1 MSEDLPHESLP
12 RDDSYD
18 AALDEAIGEAL
29 EGQPR
34 AAEWF
39 ELKRALEKRR
49 ALLQDELDIAEDEPM
64 REKLRAAI
72 VQADE
77 HISVLGEEA
86 EITSFIEDTVRF
98 SSEVHRLQQGG

>member
-1 MSEDLPHESLP
+1 MHEDLPRDEEHEV
-12 RDDSYD
+12 
-18 AALDEAIGEAL
+18 ALDEAIDEAL

-34 AAEWF
+34 ASEWF
-39 ELKRALEKRR
+39 QLKRALEKRR
-49 ALLQDELDIAEDEPM
+49 ALLQDELDLAEDDAT

-72 VQADE
+72 ALANE
-77 HISVLGEEA
+77 HIEVLGEEA

>member
-1 MSEDLPHESLP
+1 MQEDLPRNEDHEV
-12 RDDSYD
+12 
-18 AALDEAIGEAL
+18 AVDEAIDEAL

-34 AAEWF
+34 ASEWF
-39 ELKRALEKRR
+39 QLKRALEKRR
-49 ALLQDELDIAEDEPM
+49 ALLQDELDLAEDDAT

-72 VQADE
+72 ALANE
-77 HISVLGEEA
+77 HIAVLGEEA

>member
-1 MSEDLPHESLP
+1 MQEDLPRNEEHEI
-12 RDDSYD
+12 
-18 AALDEAIGEAL
+18 ALDEAIDEAL

-39 ELKRALEKRR
+39 QLKRALEKRR
-49 ALLQDELDIAEDEPM
+49 ALLQDELDLAEEETV

-72 VQADE
+72 VQTDE
-77 HISVLGEEA
+77 HIAVLGEEA

-98 SSEVHRLQQGG
+98 SAEVHRLQQGG